1 MRAGCLTKAV
11 IGGIVILG
19 LAIVSLL
26 FLPSPEPHVH
36 LPAEEVF
43 DISGFPVTNCIIAS
57 WLAIVVLLA
66 MFIVG
71 TRRMKLVPKGFQNLI
86 EWIYETLY
94 NFAEQAAGP
103 HKARLFFP
111 LFATIFLYVV
121 MAAWLSLI
129 PGFDMFGWVAEESE
143 HAGGIKDPI
152 KGFFVGLWNSWVAE
166 GSEHAGGIKG
176 AFAGEIKNIDL
187 IETPWLRKANSDINF
202 PLAMAVIAFFSWTY
216 WAIRMIGI
224 REYSKQFIKTDN
236 ITKGMKLLSNGDF
249 KSAPMTFFMG
259 GVDMFVGFL
268 EFLSRLIQI
277 ISLTFRLFGNMLA
290 GAILILVILYLV
302 PWFVAI
308 PFYGLELLFG
318 FVQALIFAGLTLVF
332 SVIAT
337 TQESEHE

>member
-1 MRAGCLTKAV
+1 MRAGCLLKAI
-11 IGGIVILG
+11 IGGVVILG

-43 DISGFPVTNCIIAS
+43 DIAGFPVTNCIIAS
-57 WLAIVVLLA
+57 WLAIVVLLV
-66 MFIVG
+66 MFIAG
-71 TRRMKLVPKGFQNLI
+71 SRRMTLVPQGWQNFI

-103 HKARLFFP
+103 RKARLFFP

-121 MAAWLSLI
+121 MAAWLSLL
-129 PGFDMFGWVAEESE
+129 PGFDMFGWVAEGGE
-143 HAGGIKDPI
+143 HAGT
-152 KGFFVGLWNSWVAE
+152 
-166 GSEHAGGIKG
+166 IKG
-176 AFAGEIKNIDL
+176 AFAGEISDIDL

-202 PLAMAVIAFFSWTY
+202 PLAMALVAFLSWTY

-224 REYSKQFIKTDN
+224 REYSKQFIKLDN
-236 ITKGMKLLSNGDF
+236 ITKGLKLLSKGDF
-249 KSAPMTFFMG
+249 KAAPMTFFMG
-259 GVDMFVGFL
+259 GVDIFVGFL
-268 EFLSRLIQI
+268 EFLSRCIQI

-337 TQESEHE
+337 TPEAEHE

>member
-103 HKARLFFP
+103 RKARLFFP

-129 PGFDMFGWVAEESE
+129 PGFDMFGWVAE
-143 HAGGIKDPI
+143 
-152 KGFFVGLWNSWVAE
+152 

-176 AFAGEIKNIDL
+176 AFAGEIKDIDL

-224 REYSKQFIKTDN
+224 REYSKQFIKMDN

>member
-143 HAGGIKDPI
+143 
-152 KGFFVGLWNSWVAE
+152 
-166 GSEHAGGIKG
+166 IKG
-176 AFAGEIKNIDL
+176 AFAGEIKDIDL

-224 REYSKQFIKTDN
+224 REYSKQFIKMDN
-236 ITKGMKLLSNGDF
+236 ITKGMKLLSKGDF

>member
-103 HKARLFFP
+103 RKARLFFP

-129 PGFDMFGWVAEESE
+129 PGFDMFGWVKEESE
-143 HAGGIKDPI
+143 
-152 KGFFVGLWNSWVAE
+152 
-166 GSEHAGGIKG
+166 IKG
-176 AFAGEIKNIDL
+176 AFAGEIKDIDL
-187 IETPWLRKANSDINF
+187 IKTPWLRKANSDINF

-216 WAIRMIGI
+216 WAIRMIGV

-236 ITKGMKLLSNGDF
+236 ITKGIKLLSNGDF

-268 EFLSRLIQI
+268 EFLSRFIQI